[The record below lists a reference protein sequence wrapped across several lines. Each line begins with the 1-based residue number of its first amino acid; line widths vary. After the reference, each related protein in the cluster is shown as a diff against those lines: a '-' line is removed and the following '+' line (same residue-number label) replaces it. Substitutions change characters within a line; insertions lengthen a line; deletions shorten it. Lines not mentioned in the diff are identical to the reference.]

1 MSSSAGQRRQ
11 DKHDSS
17 RGKDDNKPNPPSPT
31 SKNTASSNTCQSDL
45 TVLEELR
52 KLRKENQDGHNHTK
66 LALSRVEQSI
76 SDIKDQLVEH
86 EERMGRFEERLS
98 TAEETE
104 MRHHRALRYLLHRDI
119 ELSTKCDDLQNRL
132 RRNNIRIFQ
141 IPEDSEGRDMAGFVK
156 DLLQRELKLPPGL
169 DIKIERAHRSL
180 AAKPK
185 DPTAPPRSIIVRFLD
200 AAVKDTIIRQ
210 AWSQGPVLFQGK
222 RIYFDQDYS
231 PDLQQKRMRVHDV
244 IKQLKKKDIQARCL
258 YPAQLKIKLNTGEKT
273 FASLMS
279 AAALL
284 KELGIDPR
292 CGERERIEEELKD
305 GWRSQ
310 GRRKRGALLSS
321 ADLKTLL
328 QEED

>member
-11 DKHDSS
+11 NKLDPSK
-17 RGKDDNKPNPPSPT
+17 GKDDKPNPPSPT
-31 SKNTASSNTCQSDL
+31 SKHTASSNTIQSDL

-52 KLRKENQDGHNHTK
+52 KLRKENQEGHNHTK
-66 LALSRVEQSI
+66 LALSRVEQSV

-98 TAEETE
+98 TAEDTE
-104 MRHHRALRYLLHRDI
+104 LRHQRALRYLLHRDI
-119 ELSTKCDDLQNRL
+119 ELSAKCEDLQNRL

-156 DLLQRELKLPPGL
+156 ALLQKELKLPPDL

-185 DPTAPPRSIIVRFLD
+185 DSTVPPRSIIVRFLD
-200 AAVKDTIIRQ
+200 AAVKDTIIKQ

-231 PDLQQKRMRVHDV
+231 PELQQKRMKVHEV
-244 IKQLKKKDIQARCL
+244 IKQLKKKNIQARCL
-258 YPAQLKIKLNTGEKT
+258 YPAQIKIKLNSGEKT
-273 FASLMS
+273 FASLTS

-284 KELGIDPR
+284 KELGIDAR

-310 GRRKRGALLSS
+310 GRRKKGALLSP

-328 QEED
+328 QED